1 MELGES
7 TVDRISNVPANAIE
21 QILTLLPIKDAAR
34 TSILSRNWRHHWRSI
49 PQLVFDGSFAPPLPS
64 TEPYLLDEKKVMM
77 DIYEALLLH
86 DGPVT
91 KFELSIPGFREDCPR
106 ICKLIP
112 HVGSKGVHE
121 LALRFS
127 KGQTKLPSSLFTAC
141 SHLTV
146 LKLQHCSVGAPS
158 SFVGFRKLVVLE
170 LEHVIMPE
178 DFLQKLQPE
187 CPLLQELR
195 VLYCSRQEY
204 KLNVPSL
211 KVLFIKSS
219 GSGCNITIQHAP
231 VLSVLSLTDGWTSKN
246 WLALFASLPELRQ
259 LTFAIHSLKFS
270 AEGNVPYK
278 LPTILYQLK
287 VLEVSRL
294 LLDNLPQAQV
304 LICLIMSSPNLQK
317 LSIRLGTNNAQ
328 PSSEVMGSLQELL
341 EAEERHG
348 ICCLQHLEEFNVQ
361 DSQGRQVELDLVRFV
376 LATAPQLRMISI
388 KRAVSLSADKVLGF
402 LNELV
407 SYKRI
412 SKDAEVKYV

>member
-7 TVDRISNVPANAIE
+7 TVDRISNVPANVIE
-21 QILTLLPIKDAAR
+21 HILMLLPIKDAGR

-64 TEPYLLDEKKVMM
+64 TEPYLPDEKKVMM

-91 KFELSIPGFREDCPR
+91 KFELSIPGLREDCPR

-112 HVGSKGVHE
+112 HVGSKGVQE

-127 KGQTKLPSSLFTAC
+127 VGQTKLPSSLFTAC
-141 SHLTV
+141 HLTV

-187 CPLLQELR
+187 CPLLEELR
-195 VLYCSRQEY
+195 VLYCSDQNYDIEA
-204 KLNVPSL
+204 PSL
-211 KVLFIKSS
+211 KVLLFHNHVSNTVISF
-219 GSGCNITIQHAP
+219 NNVP
-231 VLSVLSLTDGWTSKN
+231 VLSVLSILDGWRYTDWFKT
-246 WLALFASLPELRQ
+246 FASLPAIRQ
-259 LTFAIHSLKFS
+259 LTFGIHSLQFS
-270 AEGNVPYK
+270 AKGNVPYK

-287 VLEVSRL
+287 FLEVTRL

-341 EAEERHG
+341 EAEERQG
-348 ICCLQHLEEFNVQ
+348 ICCLQLLEEFNIQ
-361 DSQGRQVELDLVRFV
+361 DSQGTQVELDLVRFV
-376 LATAPQLRMISI
+376 LATAPQLRMILI
-388 KRAVSLSADKVLGF
+388 KRAVNLSSDKVLGF

>member
-49 PQLVFDGSFAPPLPS
+49 PQLVFDGSFAPPLPI
-64 TEPYLLDEKKVMM
+64 TEPYLPDEKKVMM

-158 SFVGFRKLVVLE
+158 SFVGFRKLVVIE

-259 LTFAIHSLKFS
+259 LTFAIHSLK
-270 AEGNVPYK
+270 
-278 LPTILYQLK
+278 
-287 VLEVSRL
+287 
-294 LLDNLPQAQV
+294 
-304 LICLIMSSPNLQK
+304 
-317 LSIRLGTNNAQ
+317 LGTNNAQ

-348 ICCLQHLEEFNVQ
+348 ICCLQHLEEFDIL
-361 DSQGRQVELDLVRFV
+361 DSQGRQVELDLVRLV
-376 LATAPQLRMISI
+376 LATAPQLRTISI
-388 KRAVSLSADKVLGF
+388 KRAVNLSSDKVLGF